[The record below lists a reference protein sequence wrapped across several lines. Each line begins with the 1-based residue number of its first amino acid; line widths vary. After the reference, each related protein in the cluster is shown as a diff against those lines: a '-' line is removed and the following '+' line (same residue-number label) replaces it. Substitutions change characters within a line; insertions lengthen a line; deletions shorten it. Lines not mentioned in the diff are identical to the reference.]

1 MLKSVTRHVHLFAGV
16 VSTEN
21 ELLPSEDKLTLDI
34 DPDNELNWN
43 DAAIQKVNAK
53 FEQLVEQFQGR
64 DLTEYNLRRI
74 GSDLEHYIRALLREG
89 EITYNLRSRTLNYSM
104 GFPQV
109 PLEQVKE
116 QQYVPEG

>member
-16 VSTEN
+16 VSPEN
-21 ELLPSEDKLTLDI
+21 ELTPSEDKLTLDI

-43 DAAIQKVNAK
+43 DEAIGLVNAK
-53 FEQLVEQFQGR
+53 FEQLVEQYRGR

-74 GSDLEHYIRALLREG
+74 GSDLEHYIRSLLREG
-89 EITYNLRSRTLNYSM
+89 RVTYNLRSRTLNYSM

-109 PLEQVKE
+109 PLEKVKE
-116 QQYVPEG
+116 QQYVAES